1 MELSR
6 DDGASRQDPGSGRPF
21 NLKNMPGMQE
31 SSTNSSPSRAASTK
45 QNPLKKIYEK
55 NHPDLPDENLY
66 QDGSNMDRLPELG
79 QRRRLSVL
87 THTAA
92 PLPALPGSASRRI
105 SLGFGG
111 GETDPP
117 IQQRARAR
125 SVVAAPTHEPEV
137 PSPQRFRGRRASASV
152 FSKNEKPM
160 LSLDPDIAQRAS
172 ILASK
177 GPRLVPDAGEDPGNP
192 RLPKMRSRTVSGED
206 GVGLDSRLFGK
217 LKKYADALESDD
229 SVPRSASDAVEQPPS
244 SDRPTFTRR
253 RSITADIL
261 DFALPPKPTIS
272 SRLQNLGMSIRQYL
286 QESIMAN
293 QRSSATIKKFKAA
306 VRRAI
311 IIWLTARAFKCSLQ
325 HDGAEVCHGLSGMWE
340 STVLSTEVRA
350 LFARPQ
356 FTWTNEDWKKL
367 KDTLNAIP
375 GWALRFT
382 DEIREMLIARMT
394 LEMHTSGTVLFRK
407 GHRADGC
414 YLLIK
419 GQCKAAGADDKDFFR
434 PGDMI
439 GETEFSVEDKTVL
452 RRPNTIACQSDCAMM
467 HIGGDDFLEIMDIEG
482 HAVKKAD
489 LIIELF
495 QTLPLFSG
503 CSRRTMSFFA
513 QACETVFVD
522 AKQVVLTQGD
532 PIRYL
537 YIILTGT
544 VDVIKVIY
552 LTRHDDNYQL
562 VRLRSDEYQ
571 SLYRDSGH
579 VKEKLLSI
587 RSLKSGDSFPYISP
601 DIHAPTDVS
610 FVAAMKG
617 EYLKIKLP
625 WMVLLHIS
633 STDLW
638 SQSDIYDEDEGA
650 ELRARLADQHAES
663 EAQIALIEETYCLQ
677 KNKEIAKRNLRK
689 DLLPDLSTLAE
700 SESKTERLPDLAT
713 ALPHGD
719 LSRRRAGF

>member
-1 MELSR
+1 M
-6 DDGASRQDPGSGRPF
+6 DP
-21 NLKNMPGMQE
+21 
-31 SSTNSSPSRAASTK
+31 SSPRTLSTLSTRS
-45 QNPLKKIYEK
+45 NPLKQIYDR
-55 NHPDLPDENLY
+55 NHPDVPDSNLY
-66 QDGSNMDRLPELG
+66 QTTNSVDKLPEINPS
-79 QRRRLSVL
+79 RRLSL
-87 THTAA
+87 MIHPPASPASPATLPRAA
-92 PLPALPGSASRRI
+92 FRRT
-105 SLGFGG
+105 SLGIVKA
-111 GETDPP
+111 EAELLHPSQPRIRTRSDSAVLDPD
-117 IQQRARAR
+117 
-125 SVVAAPTHEPEV
+125 TGT
-137 PSPQRFRGRRASASV
+137 PSPQRTPRRRASGITTPVHEGLIVPLAPEVSRRASAIASRSSQTTLEASQRSV
-152 FSKNEKPM
+152 PTGERRPSHLKLRSKTVGDDDSMNLE
-160 LSLDPDIAQRAS
+160 QR
-172 ILASK
+172 L
-177 GPRLVPDAGEDPGNP
+177 LV
-192 RLPKMRSRTVSGED
+192 
-206 GVGLDSRLFGK
+206 K
-217 LKKYADALESDD
+217 LKKYAETLTSDD
-229 SVPRSASDAVEQPPS
+229 DISCLIDASKRTSLSEES
-244 SDRPTFTRR
+244 
-253 RSITADIL
+253 
-261 DFALPPKPTIS
+261 ALPRRKSIVTDLLELTTTPKPTIS
-272 SRLQNLGMSIRQYL
+272 SRLQSLGMSIRQYL
-286 QESIMAN
+286 QLSITGS

-340 STVLSTEVRA
+340 STVLSMEVRA

-367 KDTLNAIP
+367 KNTLNAVP
-375 GWALRFT
+375 GWTMRFT

-407 GHRADGC
+407 GHRAEGC

-419 GQCKAAGADDKDFFR
+419 GQCKAAGADNKDFFR

-439 GETEFSVEDKTVL
+439 GETEFSVEDKTVR

-467 HIGGDDFLEIMDIEG
+467 RIGGNDFLEIMDIEG

-495 QTLPLFSG
+495 RTLPLFSG
-503 CSRRTMSFFA
+503 CSWRTMSFFA

-571 SLYRDSGH
+571 SLYRNSDH

-625 WMVLLHIS
+625 RMVLLHIS

-638 SQSDIYDEDEGA
+638 DQSDIYDGEEGA
-650 ELRARLADQHAES
+650 ELRARLTDQHAES

-689 DLLPDLSTLAE
+689 DLLPDLSTLAD
-700 SESKTERLPDLAT
+700 SEPKTERLPDLSP
-713 ALPHGD
+713 ALPLGD
-719 LSRRRAGF
+719 LSRRRATLGGYRRC